1 MGRAAAFEL
10 FQETSMLKYGL
21 FLLAA
26 AFMGAAQAQVDVK
39 YPWVRGMVPAQ
50 KATGAFMRITSAKAA
65 KLVGASSPAAGVVEI
80 HRSTMEGGVM
90 RMRPVESIELPAGQT
105 VELRPGGYHV
115 MLMQVPKPLKEGE
128 TVPIT
133 LVFETTDGKRESVTI
148 EAPVT
153 ALAAGHR
160 MH

>member
-1 MGRAAAFEL
+1 M
-10 FQETSMLKYGL
+10 SKYG
-21 FLLAA
+21 FLLFAA
-26 AFMGAAQAQVDVK
+26 VLAGAAQAQVEVK
-39 YPWVRGMVPAQ
+39 DPWVRGMVPAQ
-50 KATGAFMRITSAKAA
+50 KATGAFMRITSAAPA

-90 RMRPVESIELPAGQT
+90 RMRPVEAIELPAGQA

-115 MLMQVPKPLKEGE
+115 MMMQVPKPLQEGE

-133 LVFETTDGKRESVTI
+133 LVFETADGKRESVTI
-148 EAPVT
+148 EAPVK

>member
-1 MGRAAAFEL
+1 
-10 FQETSMLKYGL
+10 MLRPIVL
-21 FLLAA
+21 SLAVA
-26 AFMGAAQAQVDVK
+26 LAGAAQAQVEVK
-39 YPWVRGMVPAQ
+39 DPWVRGMVPAQ
-50 KATGAFMRITSAKAA
+50 KATGAFMRITSATPA

-90 RMRPVESIELPAGQT
+90 RMRPVESIELPAGRE

-115 MLMQVPKPLKEGE
+115 MLMQVAKPLKEGE

-133 LVFETTDGKRESVTI
+133 LVVETAGGARESVAI
-148 EAPVT
+148 EAPVKALT
-153 ALAAGHR
+153 AGRR

>member
-1 MGRAAAFEL
+1 M
-10 FQETSMLKYGL
+10 SKYG
-21 FLLAA
+21 FLLCAA
-26 AFMGAAQAQVDVK
+26 VLAGAAQAQVEVK
-39 YPWVRGMVPAQ
+39 DPWVRGMVPAQ
-50 KATGAFMRITSAKAA
+50 KATGAFMRITSAAPA

-90 RMRPVESIELPAGQT
+90 RMRPVEAIELPAGQT

-115 MLMQVPKPLKEGE
+115 MMMQVAKPLEEGE

-133 LVFETTDGKRESVTI
+133 LVVETADGARESVAI
-148 EAPVT
+148 EAPVKALT
-153 ALAAGHR
+153 AGRR